1 MLDFSPCVFSN
12 ASSNRL
18 PVWMQSHIDCIYL
31 TFLQC
36 VFSNVSSNHLP
47 EKMQSHIGCICLTF
61 LFFLNVSSMYLD
73 QSRHNCI
80 GCIGLV
86 FPRCAF
92 SSASSSFL
100 FDTVHTCNGCICLC
114 VSKWALKFLGPDMQN
129 HILRICENFPYFVY
143 SDVHLNVMHARLHT
157 HTVCIFLLFF
167 AMYFWGSE

>member
-1 MLDFSPCVFSN
+1 
-12 ASSNRL
+12 
-18 PVWMQSHIDCIYL
+18 MQSHIGCIYL
-31 TFLQC
+31 TFLQGL
-36 VFSNVSSNHLP
+36 FSNVSSNHLP

-61 LFFLNVSSMYLD
+61 LHYLFKCVLNVLLSEETYDL
-73 QSRHNCI
+73 I
-80 GCIGLV
+80 GCISLA
-86 FPRCAF
+86 FSLCAF

-114 VSKWALKFLGPDMQN
+114 VSKCALKFLGPDMQN